1 MRFDRL
7 NALAGTGVI
16 ALLGAIAEGIG
27 APQAVRVVLGILLVL
42 ALPGYAA
49 VCALIPERELSRGEL
64 MLASLGAS
72 VAISLCVSILLAAT
86 PIGLSKGSA
95 AAVLGVGTA
104 AVALYAWVRTR
115 RLLEEQE

>member
-1 MRFDRL
+1 MKLDRL
-7 NALAGTGVI
+7 NALVGTAVI
-16 ALLGAIAEGIG
+16 ALLAAIAEGF
-27 APQAVRVVLGILLVL
+27 APQPVRVVLGVLLVL

-49 VCALIPERELSRGEL
+49 VCALIPEREFSRGEL

-72 VAISLCVSILLAAT
+72 VAISVCVSILLAAT

-104 AVALYAWVRTR
+104 ALAGYAWMRAR
-115 RLLEEQE
+115 RALEEQE

>member
-1 MRFDRL
+1 MRLDRL
-7 NALAGTGVI
+7 NAIAGTCVV
-16 ALLGAIAEGIG
+16 ALLAAVAEAIG
-27 APQAVRVVLGILLVL
+27 APQGVRVVLGIPLVL
-42 ALPGYAA
+42 ALPGFAA
-49 VCALIPERELSRGEL
+49 VCAVIPERELSWGEF

-104 AVALYAWVRTR
+104 AVAGYAWVRTR
-115 RLLEEQE
+115 RLLEGQE